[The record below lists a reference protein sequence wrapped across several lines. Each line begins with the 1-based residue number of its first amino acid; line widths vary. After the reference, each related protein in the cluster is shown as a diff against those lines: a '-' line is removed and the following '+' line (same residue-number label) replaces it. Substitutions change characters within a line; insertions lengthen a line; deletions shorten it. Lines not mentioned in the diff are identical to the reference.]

1 MSRTAASRTAASGA
15 PAGRAA
21 ASRASRPR
29 RAVTGRALVL
39 GTLVVLLIV
48 LLASP
53 LNRYFGSR
61 GDLNAANSQLQRD
74 KQQLT
79 DLQKQYQQWSDP
91 GFIQQ
96 QARKRLQY
104 AMPGDTVYVV
114 VDRGAKSD
122 IQKTEA
128 APTQEA
134 AGSWNAR
141 LWSSVEQ
148 AAK

>member
-1 MSRTAASRTAASGA
+1 MSTAPR
-15 PAGRAA
+15 
-21 ASRASRPR
+21 RPR

-53 LNRYFGSR
+53 MNRYFGSR
-61 GDLNAANSQLQRD
+61 GDLSHAG
-74 KQQLT
+74 QQLT
-79 DLQKQYQQWSDP
+79 DDQQQLAQLKKQYRQWSDP

-114 VDRGAKSD
+114 VDHGAKSD
-122 IQKTEA
+122 IQKTA
-128 APTQEA
+128 GTQVA
-134 AGSWNAR
+134 SAGSGSWNTR
-141 LWSSVEQ
+141 LWSSVQ
-148 AAK
+148 RAAH